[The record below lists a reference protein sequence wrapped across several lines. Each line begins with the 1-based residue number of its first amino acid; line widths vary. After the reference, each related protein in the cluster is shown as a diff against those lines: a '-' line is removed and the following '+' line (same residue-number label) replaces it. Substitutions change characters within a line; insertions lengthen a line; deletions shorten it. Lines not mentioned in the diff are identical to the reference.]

1 MINEDDLTEY
11 NVKENILSEKEDQV
25 TSYSKISQFH
35 YGRNKVFYILN
46 IFQHSKFPK
55 LQLHSKHI
63 DFPPLHNSTHYQ
75 TLFAIQSASV
85 IFIIQIIKII
95 SQVSSL
101 GCTICVCFPPKNY
114 EQRLSTRTR
123 TPSANIRSDN
133 EDEEEFYST
142 PHAVRNDC
150 DLFFLRIRT
159 IDIVKI
165 PKYFI
170 RISNSINS

>member
-1 MINEDDLTEY
+1 MTEY

-63 DFPPLHNSTHYQ
+63 DFPPLHNSTHHQ

-85 IFIIQIIKII
+85 IFIIQIIKIMFR
-95 SQVSSL
+95 VSSL
-101 GCTICVCFPPKNY
+101 GCTICVCFLLKITNSVFY
-114 EQRLSTRTR
+114 VKSAVYYCSHILIYRFTGSVRGGGGWAGRLIL
-123 TPSANIRSDN
+123 A
-133 EDEEEFYST
+133 
-142 PHAVRNDC
+142 
-150 DLFFLRIRT
+150 
-159 IDIVKI
+159 
-165 PKYFI
+165 
-170 RISNSINS
+170 